1 LRSSSIAHASSCS
14 ENKPSKLELKMPS
27 KKRNRKPIP
36 EAETL
41 DYTFD
46 KTDFMD
52 SRISVDPDWD
62 EDTSLSSADLKNIT
76 SFC

>member
-1 LRSSSIAHASSCS
+1 
-14 ENKPSKLELKMPS
+14 MPS